1 MSFALVATLNV
12 SSLESQS
19 LSYLGK
25 VGFIF
30 AHSHIYA
37 FNNFVNLHQ
46 KRLISVSYHYRLL

>member
-46 KRLISVSYHYRLL
+46 KG